1 MSTRRPVR
9 SGLILLAA
17 LAVIFTIALLFQMG
31 KAPPEPAPIARRPVS
46 TEPVRSAEPAAERAS
61 PPAMDAAPQPGER
74 AEPPVIESVD
84 VEKSEVCEGE
94 ENIVTVRARGRG
106 RSGPLLRVKIGS
118 KEGTRVPIRAYLDE
132 RGRVKLPK
140 VIAFVPGAP
149 PVEADLPHYRVNRC
163 DPKPV
168 VRIRHQALPNS
179 DDEIELLAR
188 VLVPDASAGHPRAM
202 KAEEAT
208 SFEWSFG
215 DGASARSAEPRVSH
229 DYGSRPQDAEYSYFL
244 VEVKARLG
252 DGRVVT
258 GRDTLDLQNLGYH
271 FAQQNLALIT
281 PRFSPR
287 FPVVDDQGVVTQ
299 TVSLR
304 HASAEDVT
312 ITRLNRV
319 MAYEGDVGSSPAED
333 VDPASILGS
342 TTIPAGSSISFTV
355 KLRMRETPDVMFETY
370 EVHGHTASG
379 MPAAGSFAVM
389 RPPPDPTPTSGEEV
403 TSPAMIARIE
413 RAQQRLGKELV
424 TQGDLI
430 RLEQEGSFDDLPRAE
445 ETGAV
450 DRPGVGR

>member
-1 MSTRRPVR
+1 MSTRRPIR

-17 LAVIFTIALLFQMG
+17 LVVILTIALLQTG
-31 KAPPEPAPIARRPVS
+31 KAPPEPAPIARSSGSVDPA
-46 TEPVRSAEPAAERAS
+46 RSAEPAAERAPS
-61 PPAMDAAPQPGER
+61 PAIEAAPQPEGP

-149 PVEADLPHYRVNRC
+149 PVEADLPYYRVNRC

-168 VRIRHQALPNS
+168 VQIRHQALPNS
-179 DDEIELLAR
+179 DDEIELFAR

-202 KAEEAT
+202 KVVEAT
-208 SFEWSFG
+208 SFDWSFG
-215 DGASARSAEPRVSH
+215 DGASATSAEPRVSH
-229 DYGSRPQDAEYSYFL
+229 DYGRRRQDAERSYFL

-252 DGRVVT
+252 DGRAVI

-287 FPVVDDQGVVTQ
+287 FPKVDDDGVVTQ

-304 HASAEDVT
+304 HVSAEDVT
-312 ITRLNRV
+312 ITRVKRV
-319 MAYEGDVGSSPAED
+319 MSYESDVGPSPAED

-355 KLRMRETPDVMFETY
+355 GLGVRERPDVMFETY
-370 EVHGHTASG
+370 EVYGRTASG

-389 RPPPDPTPTSGEEV
+389 RPPPDPTPSSGEEV
-403 TSPAMIARIE
+403 TSPAMVARIE

-424 TQGDLI
+424 TQGDLM
-430 RLEQEGSFDDLPRAE
+430 RLEQEGAFEDL
-445 ETGAV
+445 
-450 DRPGVGR
+450 